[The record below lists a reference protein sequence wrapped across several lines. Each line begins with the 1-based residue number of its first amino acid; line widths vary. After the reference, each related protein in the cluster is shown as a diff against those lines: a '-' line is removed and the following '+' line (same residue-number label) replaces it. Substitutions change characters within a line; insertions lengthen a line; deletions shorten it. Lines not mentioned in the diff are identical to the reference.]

1 MTKAEVIQQILEQ
14 LDKKEIKKNETRERE
29 YCQEVI
35 EHFLKIVKQSLTDG
49 NNIYIRGFGSFIVK
63 KRAKKV
69 ARNIAKNQPI
79 MIDAHFI
86 PAFKPSKLFAER
98 VKKNTKEIEKRIANK
113 GKEQEE
119 VAIEKEKKPR
129 KPRKTSK

>member
-14 LDKKEIKKNETRERE
+14 LEKKEIRKNDTKERE

-35 EHFLKIVKQSLTDG
+35 EHFLKIVKQSLTEG

-69 ARNIAKNQPI
+69 ARNIAKNQPL
-79 MIDAHFI
+79 MIDAHYI
-86 PAFKPSKLFAER
+86 PAFKPSKLFSEK
-98 VKKNTKEIEKRIANK
+98 VKKNTKDIEKKMETEGK
-113 GKEQEE
+113 GTKSAEKSK
-119 VAIEKEKKPR
+119 KEKKA
-129 KPRKTSK
+129 KKTK

>member
-14 LDKKEIKKNETRERE
+14 LEKKEIKKNDTKERE

-69 ARNIAKNQPI
+69 ARNIAKNQPL
-79 MIDAHFI
+79 MIDAHYI
-86 PAFKPSKLFAER
+86 PAFKPSKLFSEK
-98 VKKNTKEIEKRIANK
+98 VKKNTKDIEKKMELALKETKTTEENK
-113 GKEQEE
+113 KD
-119 VAIEKEKKPR
+119 KKN
-129 KPRKTSK
+129 KKSK

>member
-14 LDKKEIKKNETRERE
+14 LEKKEIKKNDTKERE

-63 KRAKKV
+63 KRAQKV
-69 ARNIAKNQPI
+69 ARNIAKNQPL
-79 MIDAHFI
+79 MIDAHYI

-98 VKKNTKEIEKRIANK
+98 VKKSTKEIEKKIESNL
-113 GKEQEE
+113 KE
-119 VAIEKEKKPR
+119 AKTADKSKK
-129 KPRKTSK
+129 SKKSK

>member
-1 MTKAEVIQQILEQ
+1 MTKAEVIQQILEH
-14 LDKKEIKKNETRERE
+14 LEKKEIKKNDTKERE

-35 EHFLKIVKQSLTDG
+35 EHFLKIIKQSLTDG

-79 MIDAHFI
+79 MIDAHYI
-86 PAFKPSKLFAER
+86 PAFKPSKLFAEK
-98 VKKNTKEIEKRIANK
+98 VKKNTKEIEKKSENTLKALKSTEKNKKDKK
-113 GKEQEE
+113 GKK
-119 VAIEKEKKPR
+119 IK
-129 KPRKTSK
+129 

>member
-14 LDKKEIKKNETRERE
+14 LAKKEINKDQTKERE

-35 EHFLKIVKQSLTDG
+35 EQFLKIVKQSLSEG

-69 ARNIAKNQPI
+69 ARNIAKNQP
-79 MIDAHFI
+79 MLIDEHYI

-98 VKKNTKEIEKRIANK
+98 VKKNTQEIEKKLASKDKKHAQDITSDKKDKKTKKANK
-113 GKEQEE
+113 
-119 VAIEKEKKPR
+119 
-129 KPRKTSK
+129 